1 MSLDS
6 GTRDKV
12 PVASTQNHKTR
23 SATTVSHPTYI
34 PTFHLRWRN
43 NEYNISTMYERTG
56 LHDLDPELPEEQWPL
71 LELTNVTVYH
81 GDSLVD
87 LFDVAE
93 KGPFRVRGKLQK
105 VARKWKGI
113 ERSQKVYNND
123 LVIPK
128 VYTYSIEQVPGEVEL
143 KIWLLGK
150 AGWYS
155 IKPAPEYCALFAQ
168 GMEKAELWSF
178 VDDTYLDSFTE
189 GKKVK
194 GTMDSLVMEY
204 YKEHRSPASCPDLAA
219 AWGLF
224 EKYHRFLIVKILEKQ
239 DMRDSW
245 AQTPVF
251 QYCISKYPTEI
262 REVKVI
268 LQRQAK
274 KHDEAR
280 EKISPPPPPPPPM
293 SQSSTPRSS
302 ATVSE
307 TTSRVNR
314 RKRQVKLEK
323 EESPTTTPTRKRP
336 YSSSWSRTIHKFLE
350 NYIRMQDV
358 PAGDITLDKI
368 AEILY
373 ENFEVESQSQA
384 RDIMIARGG
393 ELCILMEE
401 SQQHQWENR
410 RAFMQLQ
417 KATVPANAKELL
429 ALRPL
434 RRQVILNKVV
444 IATGLSPPQ
453 SSPEVKKKHPK
464 VGGKGRKSGRIKQE
478 RQSPDKDLE
487 FEYYSLLDPSPSP
500 SPSPSPP
507 PPPPPPLSASLD
519 PDTLHHRFR
528 KRGRSSSPESEYD
541 EPNPLIRNSAKGK
554 GKSALRPIKS
564 STPRPPSSPLE
575 PPDSDSDSNTLA
587 TRFANL
593 KRTLEGPSPSQSF
606 TKRMRTEEISL
617 SPTDSPPPDYWPDL
631 RPGLGRPPIEVMK
644 LPDTTTI
651 VGGVWRC
658 SMDGCAFKVLDADT
672 PEGKWDIEE
681 HYGEHGRTMRNA
693 METMEVEVV
702 PRQGKNVGNLV
713 AKIEDMARRWRESH
727 PSPSLEMLQNLP

>member
-1 MSLDS
+1 
-6 GTRDKV
+6 
-12 PVASTQNHKTR
+12 
-23 SATTVSHPTYI
+23 
-34 PTFHLRWRN
+34 
-43 NEYNISTMYERTG
+43 MYERTG

-81 GDSLVD
+81 GDYLVD

-93 KGPFRVRGKLQK
+93 KGPFRVRGKLHK
-105 VARKWKGI
+105 VARKWRGI
-113 ERSQKVYNND
+113 ERTPNVYTHD

-128 VYTYSIEQVPGEVEL
+128 VYTYSIEQVPSEDEL
-143 KIWLLGK
+143 KIWMLGK

-155 IKPAPEYCALFAQ
+155 IKPAPEYRALFAQ

-178 VDDTYLDSFTE
+178 VEFTYLDAFTE
-189 GKKVK
+189 GKKVR

-219 AWGLF
+219 AWRLF
-224 EKYHRFLIVKILEKQ
+224 EKYHRFLIVKMLEKQ

-268 LQRQAK
+268 LQRQVK

-280 EKISPPPPPPPPM
+280 EKMSPPPPPPPP

-307 TTSRVNR
+307 TTSRASR
-314 RKRQVKLEK
+314 RKGQVKLDK
-323 EESPTTTPTRKRP
+323 KESPATTTPTRKRP
-336 YSSSWSRTIHKFLE
+336 HSSSWSRTIHKFLE
-350 NYIRMQDV
+350 NYIRTKDV
-358 PAGDITLDKI
+358 PARDITLDKI

-373 ENFEVESQSQA
+373 ENFEIESQSQA
-384 RDIMIARGG
+384 RDIMIARAG
-393 ELCILMEE
+393 ELCLLMEE
-401 SQQHQWENR
+401 NQQHQWKNR

-417 KATVPANAKELL
+417 KATAPANAKELL
-429 ALRPL
+429 ALRPPQ
-434 RRQVILNKVV
+434 RPAILSQIV
-444 IATGLSPPQ
+444 IAAGLPPPQ
-453 SSPEVKKKHPK
+453 PSPEVKREHPR

-478 RQSPDKDLE
+478 RQSPDEDLE
-487 FEYYSLLDPSPSP
+487 FEYYSLLN
-500 SPSPSPP
+500 PSPP
-507 PPPPPPLSASLD
+507 PPASPD
-519 PDTLHHRFR
+519 PDTLQRRSR
-528 KRGRSSSPESEYD
+528 KRGRSSTPESEYD

-554 GKSALRPIKS
+554 GKSALRPIRA
-564 STPRPPSSPLE
+564 STPRPPSSPLA

-606 TKRMRTEEISL
+606 TKRMRTEESSL

-702 PRQGKNVGNLV
+702 PRQGRNVGNLV
-713 AKIEDMARRWRESH
+713 AKIEDMARKWRESH